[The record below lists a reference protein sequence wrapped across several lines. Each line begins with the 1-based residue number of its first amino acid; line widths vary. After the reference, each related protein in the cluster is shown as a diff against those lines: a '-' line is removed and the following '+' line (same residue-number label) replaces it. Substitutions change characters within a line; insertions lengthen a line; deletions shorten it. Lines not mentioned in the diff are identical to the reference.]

1 MHAIH
6 KQLHI
11 TLDAHTALALLG
23 VSVFFL
29 NNYVLPP
36 HSTTLLFGGHALDEE
51 LQLQVCDF
59 QNILYSLKMKMFKP
73 PHNKRVPY
81 ALVTPN
87 TFEPGSDLRTASW
100 L

>member
-29 NNYVLPP
+29 NIYVLPP
-36 HSTTLLFGGHALDEE
+36 HTHSTTLLFGGHALDEE
-51 LQLQVCDF
+51 LQFQVCDF
-59 QNILYSLKMKMFKP
+59 QNFK
-73 PHNKRVPY
+73 
-81 ALVTPN
+81 
-87 TFEPGSDLRTASW
+87 
-100 L
+100 